1 MTAARPESGDNIPQK
16 EVGDDAAKGAHEAL
30 HGEAFQMPESQKVA
44 DSTSINDNT
53 NKTAESGMEAVNKIS
68 KELTDST
75 TDKLNRLNNDPK
87 EKEAAID
94 SLRDTVKFLG
104 EQNQRQDVSPAAA
117 ATVSQAFEAGVAKSV
132 KK

>member
-1 MTAARPESGDNIPQK
+1 MTARGHEGGDNIPQK
-16 EVGDDAAKGAHEAL
+16 QVGDAAAQGAQEAL
-30 HGEAFQMPESQKVA
+30 HDELFKMPETQKVG

-53 NKTAESGMEAVNKIS
+53 NQSAESGMDAVNKI
-68 KELTDST
+68 TNGVTNST
-75 TDKLNRLNNDPK
+75 AEKLGRMDNDPEAK
-87 EKEAAID
+87 KAAID

-117 ATVSQAFEAGVAKSV
+117 ASVSQAFEAGVAKST